1 MKQKRKKNETHLKF
15 ELNKMAR
22 QCSQFP
28 REAATERGRNMRAIE
43 GGIKCGGSWDIV
55 SAAC

>member
-1 MKQKRKKNETHLKF
+1 
-15 ELNKMAR
+15 MAR